1 MRRATPSYKGLS
13 PASLIASRIAI
24 AASAKRDTKPEL
36 MLRRALRGKGL
47 RYKLDV
53 ASLPGRPDLVVPA
66 ARLAVF
72 CDGDFWHG
80 RQLRRRLEKLAGG
93 HNSAY
98 WVAKIKSNVARD
110 RRIKRSLEDSG
121 WTVVRLWESDVRA
134 DPERAAE
141 TIVKTARTAR
151 RRP

>member
-1 MRRATPSYKGLS
+1 VRRATPSYEGLS

-24 AASAKRDTKPEL
+24 AASAKRDTRPEL

-47 RYKLDV
+47 RYRLNV
-53 ASLPGRPDLVVPA
+53 TSLLGRPDLVIPA

-80 RQLRRRLEKLAGG
+80 RHLRRRLQKLAGG

-110 RRIKRSLEDSG
+110 RRINRGLEASG

-134 DPERAAE
+134 DPDRAAE
-141 TIVKTARTAR
+141 TILKVAHNR
-151 RRP
+151 RRRA

>member
-13 PASLIASRIAI
+13 PASPIASRIAI
-24 AASAKRDTKPEL
+24 AASAKRDTNPEL
-36 MLRRALRGKGL
+36 ILRRALRGKGL

-53 ASLPGRPDLVVPA
+53 ASLRGRPDLVVPA

-80 RQLRRRLEKLAGG
+80 RQLRWRLQKLAGG

-134 DPERAAE
+134 DPEGAAE
-141 TIVKTARTAR
+141 TIVKAARGNR
-151 RRP
+151 